1 MKLLPDPNQTSGR
14 NSRDKLSG
22 VGWGVRG
29 GVWDKPELE
38 MSRKWQPAACPA
50 LTSISSRRSC
60 LSSS

>member
-1 MKLLPDPNQTSGR
+1 MRLLPDPNQTPGR

-38 MSRKWQPAACPA
+38 MSRKW
-50 LTSISSRRSC
+50 
-60 LSSS
+60 